1 MLVLFYHILR
11 LLIKI
16 ALVQQPKMAKNRID
30 SNSLE
35 PLKQQDAIND
45 YRQSGQSNDLRTYE
59 NFKQKRKY

>member
-1 MLVLFYHILR
+1 
-11 LLIKI
+11 
-16 ALVQQPKMAKNRID
+16 MAKNRID